1 MVGREGNFMIEQ
13 EPGRLRI
20 LTLSL
25 LMASTAILCGDLS
38 HAFAQVTG
46 FVQTDGIHFA
56 IDGHP
61 VHFAGTNNY
70 YQMIHRRTGHS
81 GVDEVLDE
89 MEARSMTVLRTW
101 AFQEMAERS
110 DCLQCAPV
118 RQLWPSERP
127 VDFIDEATLVALDE
141 TIVAADARGIRV
153 VLTLVNN
160 WDDFGGMNRY
170 TLWRFGY
177 TDHDRFYSDTSIK
190 DWFKD
195 LVQLLVYRV
204 NTVNGRM
211 YRDDPAIFSWQL
223 TNEARS
229 DSAAADDLDAWMGE
243 MSSFIKGLDSNH
255 MVSTGI
261 EGFYGTSHAGRNTDS
276 WMQWNGQDFIDNHQ
290 HATIDYAT
298 CHIWPQNWGWDP
310 IGNPQG
316 AMTKATQYLQ
326 QRLDDAEL
334 ILTKPLMLDEF
345 GIPRDNHGLGINSGP
360 SLVREQFYNDV
371 YYASC
376 EASARS
382 GGVFGGTAN
391 WIIFDD
397 ATESYDDG
405 NGVFLPWDT
414 GMDVILTSHARLL
427 ADPNPD
433 LDWDGDVDGGD
444 ASSFQA
450 CMTGPDAGP
459 ASSECLR
466 CDFDR
471 DGDLDQSDFGI
482 LQRCFSGQDNPADP
496 NCAN

>member
-1 MVGREGNFMIEQ
+1 MGQKLNRQRMLG
-13 EPGRLRI
+13 
-20 LTLSL
+20 LSL
-25 LMASTAILCGDLS
+25 LVTSAAILCGKRS
-38 HAFAQVTG
+38 HTFAQVSG
-46 FVQTDGIHFA
+46 FVQTDGIQFK
-56 IDGHP
+56 IDGRP

-70 YQMIHRRTGHS
+70 YQMIHRRTGNS
-81 GVDEVLDE
+81 SVDEVLDE

-118 RQLWPSERP
+118 RQLGPDERP
-127 VDFIDEATLVALDE
+127 VDFIDEATLVALDQTLAE
-141 TIVAADARGIRV
+141 ADARGIRV

-160 WDDFGGMNRY
+160 WDDFGGVNRY

-177 TDHDRFYSDTSIK
+177 TDHDRFYSDALIK

-195 LVQLLVYRV
+195 LIQLLVYRV

-211 YRDDPAIFSWQL
+211 YHDDPAIFAWQL

-229 DSAAADDLDAWMGE
+229 SSAAAGDLNDWMGE
-243 MSSFIKGLDSNH
+243 MSAYIKGLDSNH

-261 EGFYGTSHAGRNTDS
+261 EGFYGTARAGRNTDS

-310 IGNPQG
+310 IGNTPA
-316 AMTKATQYLQ
+316 AMNKATQYLQ
-326 QRLDDAEL
+326 QRMDDAQQ
-334 ILTKPLMLDEF
+334 ILAKPLMLDEF
-345 GIPRDNHGLGINSGP
+345 GIPRDNHGLGINSGA
-360 SLVREQFYNDV
+360 STVREQFYDQV
-371 YYASC
+371 YYAMC
-376 EASARS
+376 EASARN
-382 GGVFGGTAN
+382 GGPLVATAN

-414 GMDVILTSHARLL
+414 DMDAILTSHARML

-433 LDWDGDVDGGD
+433 LDWDGDVDGD
-444 ASSFQA
+444 DISSFQA
-450 CMTGPDAGP
+450 CMTGPNAGP
-459 ASSECLR
+459 AAAECLR

-471 DGDLDQSDFGI
+471 DTDLDQSDFGI
-482 LQRCFSGQDNPADP
+482 LQRCLTGPNNPPDP
-496 NCAN
+496 NCLQ